1 MKCPKC
7 AYERQPTDVAPA
19 WQCPACQVA
28 YAKAVAQKPAVVAE
42 PAPRPRPAVRPVEPD
57 DVEDSAVL
65 VAGGQKIVIYSIVLN
80 FILRAV
86 DQSHSVS
93 LFLVQILAF
102 GTAAYSLL
110 GVVRIC
116 SGLGKSQ
123 NGKLLYMVL
132 SFFPFI
138 NLITLVVLNV
148 KATRLLRSAGW
159 RVGLFGARP

>member
-7 AYERQPTDVAPA
+7 AYERQPTDVGPA

-42 PAPRPRPAVRPVEPD
+42 PAPRPRPALQPVEPE

-65 VAGGQKIVIYSIVLN
+65 VASGQKIVIYSIVLN

-93 LFLVQILAF
+93 LFVVQIHAF

-110 GVVRIC
+110 GVVRIW

-123 NGKLLYMVL
+123 NRKLLFMVL
-132 SFFPFI
+132 SFVPFI